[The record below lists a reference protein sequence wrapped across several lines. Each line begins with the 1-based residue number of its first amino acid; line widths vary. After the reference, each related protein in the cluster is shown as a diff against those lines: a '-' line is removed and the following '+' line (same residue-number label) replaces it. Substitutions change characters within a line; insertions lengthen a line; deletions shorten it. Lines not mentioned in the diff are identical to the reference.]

1 MATYTLQHS
10 HIVSRER
17 PRQHQPGGQAHTG
30 LLVISNQVHIR
41 HLSLLHAFILGLD
54 DICQIVFSSS
64 YLQGSVPRWREGLR
78 GSSKHL
84 PF

>member
-17 PRQHQPGGQAHTG
+17 PRQHQPGGQAHKG

-41 HLSLLHAFILGLD
+41 HLSLLHALGLD
-54 DICQIVFSSS
+54 DLCQIVFSSS
-64 YLQGSVPRWREGLR
+64 YLQGSVPGWQEGLR
-78 GSSKHL
+78 RSSKHL